1 MRKVIYRIVRV
12 GDYVKWWR
20 RMLLLLF
27 TFHFSLFS
35 FHSSLF
41 TASAQTEMSMEEELD
56 STYTDIE
63 ERMLLFQEELLQ
75 LNALCRFRVD
85 VDMEMPLTEPL
96 IDVVGNRINSLTAAL
111 NSFSVRWDTYSQAQ
125 QVYIADNDSL
135 LNKVADIQQMKQAVT
150 DTLAARQQMYDQLTT
165 FSKAEAT
172 IWGQDNNYRRL
183 YKQATQY
190 SLSPKLAPQLE
201 KTKAEEQALFADIQ
215 TAFSQAKEAADAFP
229 GLQLR
234 MKSMEDKFF
243 ELQTVSGKIQE
254 MAYKPFIQR
263 IKDYLLGLA
272 AVAILIMFVTLMKS
286 KLKSVMQA
294 REQAK
299 KMKEMMAGQRDYPTI

>member
-1 MRKVIYRIVRV
+1 
-12 GDYVKWWR
+12 
-20 RMLLLLF
+20 
-27 TFHFSLFS
+27 
-35 FHSSLF
+35 
-41 TASAQTEMSMEEELD
+41 MEEELD

-63 ERMLLFQEELLQ
+63 ERMLLFEEELLQ

-135 LNKVADIQQMKQAVT
+135 LNKVATIQQMKQAVT
-150 DTLAARQQMYDQLTT
+150 DTLAARQQMYDQLTVFT
-165 FSKAEAT
+165 KAETT

-190 SLSPKLAPQLE
+190 SLSPKLAQQLE

-215 TAFSQAKEAADAFP
+215 TAFNQAKEAADAFP

-272 AVAILIMFVTLMKS
+272 AVAILIMFISLMKS
-286 KLKSVMQA
+286 KLKTVMQA